1 MSSGKNTSRPMCGR
15 LYSPTRSSNTISS
28 DHKKTYHRKSL
39 TANPGLKLISLFMLV
54 LWMTGCA
61 SVSLRQ
67 GRWHLSREEYPQAL
81 EALKLALSEAPD
93 NPEIHRDLGIV
104 YYKTGEFEQALEE
117 LTAAKKG
124 LEKDGNLI
132 FYLGMT
138 YEQLGEYDKA
148 IEEYTNYVQLARF
161 RKMRRKIQQR
171 VEQLT
176 QQQAHEWA
184 KERIELESKIDLAS
198 IPDNTIAVT
207 YFKPIGISEELEP
220 LHIGLTQCLI
230 TDLKSVKGLKVVERV
245 RLKEIYRELGFSS
258 TELVDKD
265 TAPRLGRLL
274 GANSLVTGTF
284 TGFGDETWRV
294 DPTLGLIKTGDLKD
308 LEGIEG
314 DLAGFL
320 QVEKDLVFEVLT
332 KLNVEFTDEE
342 RDNIMRSIPTESLE
356 AFISYSKGLDYL
368 DKGMYSE
375 AKEEFEAAVSLDS
388 GFDQAKDHLLEAES
402 LSQPIDSIDDLQE
415 TLEAVSLSHEV
426 ANEVLTTTVEEV
438 SQENEPPV
446 PEPPEQRKVLLRIQ
460 W

>member
-1 MSSGKNTSRPMCGR
+1 M
-15 LYSPTRSSNTISS
+15 
-28 DHKKTYHRKSL
+28 KTAPR
-39 TANPGLKLISLFMLV
+39 LISVFALA
-54 LWMTGCA
+54 LWIAGCA

-81 EALKLALSEAPD
+81 EALKRALTGTPD

-104 YYKTGEFEQALEE
+104 YYETGEFDQALEE
-117 LTAAKKG
+117 LTTAKQG
-124 LEKDGNLI
+124 LEKDGNVI
-132 FYLGMT
+132 FYLGLT
-138 YEQLGEYDKA
+138 CEQLGEYDRA
-148 IEEYTNYVQLARF
+148 IEEYSNYVRLARF

-176 QQQAHEWA
+176 QQQARQWA
-184 KERIELESKIDLAS
+184 KERMELEKDIDLAS

-220 LHIGLTQCLI
+220 LHIGLTQILI
-230 TDLKSVKGLKVVERV
+230 ADLRSVRGLKVVERV

-284 TGFGDETWRV
+284 TGFSNEMWRV
-294 DPTLGLIKTGDLKD
+294 DPTLGFVKTGDLKD

-314 DLAGFL
+314 NLAGFL
-320 QVEKDLVFEVLT
+320 QIEKDLVFEVLT
-332 KLNVEFTDEE
+332 KLNVELTDEE
-342 RDNIMRSIPTESLE
+342 RDNIMRNVPTESLE
-356 AFISYSKGLDYL
+356 AFVSYSRGLDYL
-368 DKGMYSE
+368 DRGMYSE
-375 AKEEFEAAVSLDS
+375 AKEEFKAAVSLDS
-388 GFDQAKDHLLEAES
+388 GFNQAKDHLLEAQS

-426 ANEVLTTTVEEV
+426 ADEFLTTTVEEV
-438 SQENEPPV
+438 SQGDVENPPV
-446 PEPPEQRKVLLRIQ
+446 TESTHESKRRKVWLWIK